1 MSKISRS
8 LQVLVVLPFVAVL
21 VYQIWFSARIFE
33 SESRFVV
40 RRIGEDMSI
49 SPLGIPLW
57 ASGGHSQHDDAVL
70 LREYLTSPNILE
82 KIEDTMALKAHFSQ
96 YGLDILHYFPK
107 EPSKEGFIKA
117 FRRMVQ
123 VTILPDSGVVRLRV
137 QAYTPEMAEKL
148 TRFITQEGE
157 QFVNRVSEELANE
170 QINFVREEVSR
181 AERHLRGIR
190 QELASFK
197 NEHAILD
204 PEKQS
209 ASAISLVAALES
221 KLVDAK
227 AESIRLS
234 SFLKGDAPE
243 VIANQQQIDSLKQ
256 QILEERSKLTGATDN
271 NLNKILEEYNT
282 LHLDAEFALEAYKGA
297 YSSMEVAR
305 LEASRKLKHFVTLS
319 STGLP
324 EAPVHPRILHT
335 SASSFIVLLLVYGIF
350 HLVRATI
357 LDHKQ

>member
-1 MSKISRS
+1 MPKISRS
-8 LQVLVVLPFVAVL
+8 FYVLVALPFAAVL
-21 VYQIWFSARIFE
+21 IYQIWFAARIFE
-33 SESRFVV
+33 SESRLVV

-49 SPLGIPLW
+49 SPLGIPLL
-57 ASGGHSQHDDAVL
+57 ASGGHSQHEDAII
-70 LREYLTSPNILE
+70 LREYLHSPNILD
-82 KIEDTMALKAHFSQ
+82 KIEDAMALQAHFSE
-96 YGLDILHYFPK
+96 YGLDILRYFPR
-107 EPSKEGFIKA
+107 EPSKEEFIKA
-117 FRRMVQ
+117 YRRMVQ
-123 VTILPDSGVVRLRV
+123 VTILPNSGVVSLRV
-137 QAYTPEMAEKL
+137 QAYNPEMAEKL

-157 QFVNRVSEELANE
+157 KFVNRVSEELANE
-170 QINFVREEVSR
+170 QINFVRNEVSR
-181 AERHLRGIR
+181 AESHLRDIR
-190 QELASFK
+190 QKLASFK

-234 SFLKGDAPE
+234 SFLKSDAQE
-243 VIANQQQIDSLKQ
+243 VVANQQQINSLEQ
-256 QILEERSKLTGATDN
+256 QILEERSKLTGAMDN
-271 NLNKILEEYNT
+271 TLNKILEEYNA
-282 LHLDAEFALEAYKGA
+282 LHLEAEFALEAYKGA

-305 LEASRKLKHFVTLS
+305 LEASRKLKHFVILS

-324 EAPVHPRILHT
+324 EAPVLPRIPHT
-335 SASSFIVLLLVYGIF
+335 SSSSLIVLLLVYGIF